1 MGDFHPDAQ
10 VNGFAGSNL
19 IALICNRDLAISFAN
34 SSIKAMYKVF
44 YDNRS
49 ICFINDFETWFAKES
64 GLFYQFISIEHL
76 QIIIKTFTKIKE
88 IPKLFIIS
96 EDIEATFAAYQTL
109 YTLIEAGGGVVE
121 TPTEKI
127 LAIKRHGKWDLPKGK
142 LEIGETAEE
151 GALREVAEECG
162 LENLHLEG
170 FLMHTYHTYTLKET
184 PVLKKTHWYKMQHSG
199 QGAPTPQ
206 TEEGITEVSWFGKDQ
221 LDIIMSNTYASII
234 DVISTLN

>member
-1 MGDFHPDAQ
+1 
-10 VNGFAGSNL
+10 
-19 IALICNRDLAISFAN
+19 
-34 SSIKAMYKVF
+34 MYKVF